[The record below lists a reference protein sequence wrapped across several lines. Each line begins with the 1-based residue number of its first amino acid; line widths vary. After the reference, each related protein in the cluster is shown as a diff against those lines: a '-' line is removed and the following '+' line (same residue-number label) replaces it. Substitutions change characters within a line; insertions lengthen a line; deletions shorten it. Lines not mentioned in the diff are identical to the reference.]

1 MNFKILVKNFFNIGT
16 WIVLI
21 CFIVLGIFTLS
32 SNINVFG
39 KYRSFIILSGS
50 MEPTIHIKD
59 IIIINQDTQ
68 YYPGQAITFK
78 TEGHIVTHRIV
89 KVENN
94 SGSETY
100 ITKGDANRSEDD
112 GVVNQSDVL
121 GRVVFVVPK
130 IGQFVAFAQS
140 PLGLILLVGFPLLGL
155 IADMFVTQGN
165 A

>member
-1 MNFKILVKNFFNIGT
+1 
-16 WIVLI
+16 
-21 CFIVLGIFTLS
+21 
-32 SNINVFG
+32 
-39 KYRSFIILSGS
+39 

-68 YYPGQAITFK
+68 YFSGQAITFK
-78 TEGHIVTHRIV
+78 TEGHIVTHRIAEV
-89 KVENN
+89 KNELGEV
-94 SGSETY
+94 TY

-112 GVVNQSDVL
+112 GVVKQSDVI

-140 PLGLILLVGFPLLGL
+140 PFGLILMVGFPLLGL
-155 IADMFVTQGN
+155 ITDMFITSGN